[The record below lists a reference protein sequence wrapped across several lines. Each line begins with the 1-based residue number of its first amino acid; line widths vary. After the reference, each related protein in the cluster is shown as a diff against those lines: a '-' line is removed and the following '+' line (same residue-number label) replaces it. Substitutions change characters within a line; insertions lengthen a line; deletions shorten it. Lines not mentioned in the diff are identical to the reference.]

1 MLFSAQKLLLAS
13 LFFSAQKILLAPL
26 FSPRS
31 RSCCLAPFFFAL
43 FECHRSWPF
52 FTSGLKVGF
61 QYKCFSYS
69 GGGEYRAHTL
79 SSLTLA
85 RPGTSS
91 PAPTVRSVSVWQW
104 LADWAECWLC
114 HRSCP
119 HTADW
124 WRSLEMLAQCSS
136 LPAESRAAVHSC
148 SCSRRRPQWL
158 VHLFHYPSSSLT
170 QWALGWSCW
179 MLQYQWN
186 TSRRSHLLPL
196 GLSVLLQNVHTVMKT
211 QLHMVQLYLNLRTCE
226 VKHVYIITYWK
237 YYRSTKQTYRHNYN
251 YSVICFHKLQ

>member
-1 MLFSAQKLLLAS
+1 M
-13 LFFSAQKILLAPL
+13 LAPL
-26 FSPRS
+26 FFSTQKFL
-31 RSCCLAPFFFAL
+31 LALL
-43 FECHRSWPF
+43 FPHCQENVARATFLLHKYYAIEIFSFRLHVASKWV
-52 FTSGLKVGF
+52 FTVCIIIAV
-61 QYKCFSYS
+61 YKCFSYS

-91 PAPTVRSVSVWQW
+91 PAPTVRSVSAWQW

-158 VHLFHYPSSSLT
+158 VQLLHYPSSSLT

-179 MLQYQWN
+179 LLQYQW
-186 TSRRSHLLPL
+186 SMSHRSYLVLPL
-196 GLSVLLQNVHTVMKT
+196 GLSVLLQNVHT
-211 QLHMVQLYLNLRTCE
+211 
-226 VKHVYIITYWK
+226 
-237 YYRSTKQTYRHNYN
+237 
-251 YSVICFHKLQ
+251 